1 MSNDTLKK
9 AAAKIRKNEMKIYE
23 DLKKKHVKNN
33 KKDKKDKKEE
43 EFDNIQEGF
52 KPRKRKRKKKGV
64 LRKIK
69 DDIVDLFSG
78 KKKSKVVK
86 DFDIPAL
93 VKGVVLILFLPTV
106 LIKISSGILQMLKC
120 YKPDKIVPGTNIKI
134 APYTARGSVKGASFL
149 SMKNHGFP
157 YNLKGG
163 DASPFGIIREMT
175 KHSWVGIRKIT
186 DKLIS
191 IWSGFGYYEKLI
203 DPKKPW
209 RKKVLGPM
217 KLLGESI
224 PALLFLLIVLPASAL
239 LIILFVSLGPGAF
252 VATLYGVIMYIIH
265 MMKAPFNLPI
275 VTLLKKM
282 GMDMSSMQPSRA
294 HWAVSMTYGIF
305 PIFKN
310 IIGWLIL
317 IFGVIFYSSFLFSI
331 QGILIPIY
339 LIYFLLLRP
348 LMDKNLSEIS
358 NSWSKYFQ
366 KRYHVPLTILT
377 SVLLGLLV
385 WQKAPGLGNIVSK
398 LFNATKKGAKKGAN
412 AYNMKTEVGKKL
424 KKGVKGYK
432 AKTGVGKVIIGD
444 KDLKG
449 GAIVGA
455 APFWI
460 FGGLTFL
467 MWLFRLGGYSRGAT
481 ALSNDI
487 DIPLSHTSTC
497 PKIYVQNSLSGMVVD
512 ALAGLIKGPMG
523 QIYELWKTNM
533 ATWEAIG
540 NELPGSG
547 ARPPNKQ

>member
-33 KKDKKDKKEE
+33 KKDKKEEE

-52 KPRKRKRKKKGV
+52 KPRKKKKKKKGV

-69 DDIVDLFSG
+69 DDIVDLVGGS
-78 KKKSKVVK
+78 KKKKDKVIK

-134 APYTARGSVKGASFL
+134 APYTTRGSEKGTPFL

-175 KHSWVGIRKIT
+175 KHSWVGIRKVI

-209 RKKVLGPM
+209 KKEVLGPM
-217 KLLGESI
+217 KLLAESI
-224 PALLFLLIVLPASAL
+224 PALLFLLIIIPASAL

-252 VATLYGVIMYIIH
+252 IGTLYGVIMYIIH
-265 MMKAPFNLPI
+265 MLKAPFNLPI
-275 VTLLKKM
+275 VSLLKGF
-282 GMDMSSMQPSRA
+282 GMDISKMQPNRA
-294 HWAVSMTYGIF
+294 QWAVSMTYGIF
-305 PIFKN
+305 PMFKV
-310 IIGWLIL
+310 IMGWLIL

-348 LMDKNLSEIS
+348 LMNKNLSEIS
-358 NSWSKYFQ
+358 NSWSNYFQ
-366 KRYHVPLTILT
+366 KRYHVPLTILS
-377 SVLLGLLV
+377 SVLFGLLI
-385 WQKAPGLGNIVSK
+385 WQKAPGLGNYVAK
-398 LFNATKKGAKKGAN
+398 AFNFAKKGAKKGAN
-412 AYNMKTEVGKKL
+412 SYDMKTEVGKKL
-424 KKGVKGYK
+424 KKGAKGYK

-449 GAIVGA
+449 GSILGA
-455 APFWI
+455 APFFA

-467 MWLFRLGGYSRGAT
+467 MWFFRMGGYSRGSTVLYDKA
-481 ALSNDI
+481 
-487 DIPLSHTSTC
+487 IPLPHTSTC
-497 PKIYVQNSLSGMVVD
+497 PRIYVQNSLSGMVVD
-512 ALAGLIKGPMG
+512 ALSGLIKGPMS

-540 NELPGSG
+540 NELP
-547 ARPPNKQ
+547 PNKQ